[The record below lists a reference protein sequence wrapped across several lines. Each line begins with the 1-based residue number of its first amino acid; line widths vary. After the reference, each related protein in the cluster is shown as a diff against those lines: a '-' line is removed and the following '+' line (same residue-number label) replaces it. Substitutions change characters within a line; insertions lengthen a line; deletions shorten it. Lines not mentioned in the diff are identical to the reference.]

1 MTLLSELQ
9 SLLGPSHVLTGADAD
24 GYVQGLAPP
33 LSRRGAGGG
42 TPRQHG

>member
-24 GYVQGLAPP
+24 GYVGLAPP